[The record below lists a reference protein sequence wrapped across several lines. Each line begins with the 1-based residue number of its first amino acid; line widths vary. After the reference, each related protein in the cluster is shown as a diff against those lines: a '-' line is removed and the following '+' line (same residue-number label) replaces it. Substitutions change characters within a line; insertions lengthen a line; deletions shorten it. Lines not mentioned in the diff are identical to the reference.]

1 MNNFNIQRLKEK
13 LMNFAIGIPAFN
25 EEKSIASI
33 IIQLKKKYQNIIV
46 CDDGSSDLTGVIAN
60 ELGAI
65 VITHKKNLGYGGAIR
80 SIFLKARELKMDALV
95 TFDADGQHRIEDID
109 SVLKPIKEDKADI
122 SIGSR
127 FIENNSKIPKYRKI
141 GIKTIT
147 GITNISTG
155 LKISDSQSGFRVYN
169 KKVLQEINPSDFG
182 MGISTEIL
190 IKSKKMN
197 FRIIEIPIVV
207 LYEGNTSTQNPIT
220 HGTSVILSTMKFVSI
235 ERPLSFY
242 GIPGMILF
250 CIGIF
255 FTVWTLNIFSESSK
269 LITNIALIAIAGLI
283 LGGLCLM
290 TAVILY
296 SIVSVV
302 RERS

>member
-1 MNNFNIQRLKEK
+1 
-13 LMNFAIGIPAFN
+13 MNFAIGIPAYN
-25 EEKSIASI
+25 EEKNIASI
-33 IIQLKKKYQNIIV
+33 VIQLKKKYQNIIV
-46 CDDGSSDLTGVIAN
+46 CDDGSSDLTGNIAK
-60 ELGAI
+60 ELGVI

-80 SIFLKARELKMDALV
+80 SIFLKARELQMDALV

-109 SVLKPIKEDKADI
+109 LVLKPIKENKTDI

-155 LKISDSQSGFRVYN
+155 LKISDSQSGFRCYN
-169 KKVLQEINPSDFG
+169 KKVLEEINPSDFG

-197 FRIIEIPIVV
+197 LRIIEIPIVV
-207 LYEGNTSTQNPIT
+207 LYEGDTSTQNPIT
-220 HGTSVILSTMKFVSI
+220 HGASVILSTMKFVSI

-269 LITNIALIAIAGLI
+269 IITNIALIGIGGLI
-283 LGGLCLM
+283 LGTLFLM
-290 TAVILY
+290 TSIILY
-296 SIVSVV
+296 STVSVV
-302 RERS
+302 RERTK

>member
-1 MNNFNIQRLKEK
+1 
-13 LMNFAIGIPAFN
+13 MNFAIGIPALN
-25 EEKSIASI
+25 EEKSIASLI
-33 IIQLKKKYQNIIV
+33 VQLKKKYQNIIV
-46 CDDGSSDLTGVIAN
+46 CDDGSSDLTGTIAK
-60 ELGAI
+60 ELGVI

-80 SIFLKARELKMDALV
+80 SIFLKARELKVDALV

-127 FIENNSKIPKYRKI
+127 FLENNSKIPKYRKI

-169 KKVLQEINPSDFG
+169 KKVLKEINPSDFG

-242 GIPGMILF
+242 GIPGAIIF

-255 FTVWTLNIFSESSK
+255 FTVWTLNIFAESNK
-269 LITNIALIAIAGLI
+269 IITNIALIGIAGLI
-283 LGGLCLM
+283 LGAICIM

-296 SIVSVV
+296 STVSVV
-302 RERS
+302 RERN